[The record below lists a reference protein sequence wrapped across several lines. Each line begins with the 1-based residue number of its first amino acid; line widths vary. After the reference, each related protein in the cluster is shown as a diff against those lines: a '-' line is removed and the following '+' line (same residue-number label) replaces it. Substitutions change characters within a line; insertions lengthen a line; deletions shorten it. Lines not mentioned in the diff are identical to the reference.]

1 MSFTGWS
8 NLLAGIGANP
18 SSNAGSAAA
27 NAWRDANNGANGNF
41 ARELMQ
47 AQAPVAPP
55 PVPMPAPAPA
65 PAQAARPAA
74 APPPPAAPRPP
85 EPQPTRSSNTPADN
99 RNSTTSSTNQARA
112 RSDRADAERRDA
124 ARSADAVDDSAA
136 SVDGEDTRSER
147 HQAEAAGDTDDVADD
162 ALSGALPAA
171 TDASTASDRALS
183 GELVAGSEEA
193 AALTGAQTLGGRLAL
208 RGDASDTV
216 DADPSAAAAAAVDGA
231 AGRDETALRAASRHT
246 RHSHADL
253 PDSVSLPG
261 APGGPPGTDPKFDGG
276 SAGAGGDGGLLGDMA
291 GSGKAATA
299 AAATAAGA
307 ALPTF
312 AAELARNVQ
321 SGSLAGAQAAAGS
334 PTELQLATP
343 MQSPE
348 FAPRLGGELSLLARN
363 GVQEARVHINP
374 AELGPIAVQISVDG
388 SNAQVSLAAD
398 NAQTRT
404 VLEQA
409 MPALAAALRE
419 SGLTLT
425 GGGVFQNN
433 RQAARD
439 GQAGGSASGG
449 QGRGSG
455 RSSDGDDAVRA
466 TSAPRRTV
474 LPGAV
479 DLYA

>member
-18 SSNAGSAAA
+18 SSNAGNAAA
-27 NAWRDANNGANGNF
+27 NAWRDGNNGANGNF

-47 AQAPVAPP
+47 AQSPVAPP
-55 PVPMPAPAPA
+55 PAPMPAPAPA
-65 PAQAARPAA
+65 PPARSA
-74 APPPPAAPRPP
+74 APSPAPAAPRPP
-85 EPQPTRSSNTPADN
+85 EAQPTRSSTTPADN
-99 RNSTTSSTNQARA
+99 RNPATTSANQARA

-147 HQAEAAGDTDDVADD
+147 HRAEGAGDTDEVADD
-162 ALSGALPAA
+162 TLSGTLTAPADAASA
-171 TDASTASDRALS
+171 TERDLS
-183 GELVAGSEEA
+183 GDLKAGSDDA
-193 AALTGAQTLGGRLAL
+193 AAMTAAQTLAGRLAL
-208 RGDASDTV
+208 RGDAGDTV
-216 DADPSAAAAAAVDGA
+216 EADKTDKTEAAVDGL
-231 AGRDETALRAASRHT
+231 AGRDDTTLRAVGRST
-246 RHSHADL
+246 RHGHADL
-253 PDSVSLPG
+253 PDSVLLPG

-276 SAGAGGDGGLLGDMA
+276 SADAGGDGGLLGDMA
-291 GSGKAATA
+291 GSGKAAST

-425 GGGVFQNN
+425 GGGVFQHN

-439 GQAGGSASGG
+439 GQPDGRASGG

-455 RSSDGDDAVRA
+455 HSGDGDDAVRA
-466 TSAPRRTV
+466 TSAPRRMG